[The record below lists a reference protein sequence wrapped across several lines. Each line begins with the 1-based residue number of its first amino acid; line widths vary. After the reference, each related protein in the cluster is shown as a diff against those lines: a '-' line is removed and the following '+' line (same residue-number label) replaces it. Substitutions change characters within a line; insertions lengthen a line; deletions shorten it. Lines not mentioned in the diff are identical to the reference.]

1 MEGVNEELLQE
12 ITTINRKVLDYY
24 DINAEDYEN
33 LGYRYLGKCGIF
45 NTSYTAS
52 IGTWYERG
60 IFQERLYCNTNTPHI
75 QFFYYRSGTNSQM
88 GFAVL
93 PQDLST
99 ELSAQTTVEDLT
111 ALFAEEPSYEGEMD
125 GITDFST
132 ADKEIGVTYKVGD
145 VFDALFLFD
154 ENGVLCDY
162 VYISAS
168 PEYMWD

>member
-1 MEGVNEELLQE
+1 
-12 ITTINRKVLDYY
+12 
-24 DINAEDYEN
+24 
-33 LGYRYLGKCGIF
+33 
-45 NTSYTAS
+45 
-52 IGTWYERG
+52 
-60 IFQERLYCNTNTPHI
+60 
-75 QFFYYRSGTNSQM
+75 M

-93 PQDLST
+93 LQDLST

-125 GITDFST
+125 GVTDFST

-154 ENGVLCDY
+154 ENGVWCDY